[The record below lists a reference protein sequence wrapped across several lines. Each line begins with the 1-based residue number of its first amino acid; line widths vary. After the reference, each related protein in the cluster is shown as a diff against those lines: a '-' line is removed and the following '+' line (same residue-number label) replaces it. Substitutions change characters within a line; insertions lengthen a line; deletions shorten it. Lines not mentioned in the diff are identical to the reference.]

1 MSLPS
6 RPGLDVIIVTARG
19 SRDYLDPCLRS
30 LEQAPFTLGE
40 QRIWVIDNHSGDDT
54 ELIVRRHEGVEWL
67 PQDHNLGFGRA
78 NNLGLAQAT
87 GELVLFLNPDT
98 EVRPGT
104 LDVCVQ
110 RVMADERI
118 GIVGCRQVDRAGVS
132 DPNARRTF
140 PSLKAAAGRLTG
152 WDRVAGPTAYHTP
165 TMADDAE
172 GPVDAVSGAFLLARR
187 WLALELQGFDEGY
200 WMYGEDL
207 DFCRRARDAGYLT
220 WYAGS
225 VSILHVGGASAGRV
239 RRLRPTVAFHRSM
252 ARYYRKH
259 EAGSSRAIDAAVY
272 GTIWLRLALIL
283 VANTF
288 RRYSRR
294 SRRARTRPVVNC
306 QHGAG
311 AGDRRGDLRG
321 SRWP

>member
-1 MSLPS
+1 MSITGS
-6 RPGLDVIIVTARG
+6 PGLDVIIVTAHG
-19 SRDYLDPCLRS
+19 SRDYLDACLRS
-30 LEQAPFTLGE
+30 LRQEPFTLGL
-40 QRIWVIDNHSGDDT
+40 QQIWVVDNLSGDDT
-54 ELIVRRHEGVEWL
+54 ESIVRRHQGVEWL

-78 NNLGLAQAT
+78 NNVGLAHAT

-98 EVRPGT
+98 EVHART
-104 LDVCVQ
+104 LDVCAQ
-110 RVMADERI
+110 RLVDDDHI
-118 GIVGCRQVDRAGVS
+118 GVVGCRQVDRAGVS

-165 TMADDAE
+165 TMPEDSE

-187 WLALELQGFDEGY
+187 SLALQLQGFDEGY

-239 RRLRPTVAFHRSM
+239 RHLRPTVAFHRSM

-259 EAGSSRAIDAAVY
+259 EAGSNRAIDAAVY
-272 GTIWLRLALIL
+272 GTIWLRLALVL
-283 VANTF
+283 VGNAL

-294 SRRARTRPVVNC
+294 SRRRAPNR
-306 QHGAG
+306 
-311 AGDRRGDLRG
+311 
-321 SRWP
+321 